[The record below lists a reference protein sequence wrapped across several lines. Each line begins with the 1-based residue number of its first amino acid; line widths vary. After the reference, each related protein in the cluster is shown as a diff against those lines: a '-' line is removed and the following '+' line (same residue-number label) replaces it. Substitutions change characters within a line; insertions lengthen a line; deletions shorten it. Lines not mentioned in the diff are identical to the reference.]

1 MMRTGPRSTSSTTL
15 LIALGAALL
24 WTAILVIGTERGVLN
39 PDVFSRRLAAT
50 LEDER
55 VAGYVAGRIT
65 DGIVAQRPNLVSV
78 RPVIESGVRGVVVT
92 APFRALVRRAARA
105 LHYSLFEAGG
115 GTVVLSLPDVSVLV
129 RGALAQASPALA
141 AKLPPGI
148 ETNLASPRAERAFA
162 RFVSLWRVAERVLW
176 GAWAVFAIG
185 LVLLV
190 AAIRVAPDR
199 PRALVQ
205 AGGALF
211 AVGIALLAIL
221 PAGRIVAAALT
232 PDADARGVLHGLWL
246 AYFGAAKPAAVM
258 FGGVGV
264 VLVAAGSTLLE
275 EMRPLARAQA
285 FWNWLAVP
293 ERPGR
298 RISRA
303 VLLLGAGTYGLVAPA
318 HAAAMGIAVGG
329 LLLVFFG
336 VREVFRLVLPAIHD
350 APLGGAR
357 QQRARAWP
365 IMAVTGAV
373 VLAVLGGGALLVMRS
388 PEPPPEATG
397 VATVC
402 NGSAA
407 LCDRRLDQVVFA
419 GAHNAM
425 SNAEIPGWMFPHH
438 HFAFPRQ
445 LADGVRALAIDIHYG
460 IPAEDRVL
468 TDMDREHSSQ
478 EKIQELIGPDATAAA
493 LRIRGRL
500 IGKAKGES
508 AIYFCHGFCET
519 RRLSRSAG
527 ARGHTRLSA
536 REHRRGGDT
545 GGRGLRDPGR
555 PGARVRGGRAVALR
569 LRGHPRA
576 DAHPAAAD
584 RVGPAPGRVH

>member
-1 MMRTGPRSTSSTTL
+1 MTTGARSTTTTIV
-15 LIALGAALL
+15 LITVGAVLL

-78 RPVIESGVRGVVVT
+78 RPIIESGVRGVVVT

-162 RFVSLWRVAERVLW
+162 RFVTLWRVAERVLW
-176 GAWAVFAIG
+176 GAWAVFGIG

-199 PRALVQ
+199 ARALVQ
-205 AGGALF
+205 AGGALL

-232 PDADARGVLHGLWL
+232 GDSAARGVLHGLWL
-246 AYFGAAKPAAVM
+246 AYFGAVKPVAVM
-258 FGGVGV
+258 FAATGV

-293 ERPGR
+293 ERSGR

-303 VLLLGAGTYGLVAPA
+303 VLLLGAGAYGLVAPA
-318 HAAAMGIAVGG
+318 HAAALGVAVGG

-336 VREVFRLVLPAIHD
+336 VREVFRLVLPAVQP
-350 APLGGAR
+350 AGLGAALPR
-357 QQRARAWP
+357 RTRAWP

-373 VLAVLGGGALLVMRS
+373 VLAVLGGGALLVLRS

-438 HFAFPRQ
+438 HYAFPRQ
-445 LADGVRALAIDIHYG
+445 LADGIRALAIDVHYG

-468 TDMDREHSSQ
+468 TDFDREHTSQ
-478 EKIQELIGPDATAAA
+478 AKIEQALGPEATAAA

-500 IGKAKGES
+500 IGQGE
-508 AIYFCHGFCET
+508 GRERDLLLPRLLRD

-527 ARGHTRLSA
+527 TRGHTRLSA
-536 REHRRGGDT
+536 REHRGGRRA
-545 GGRGLRDPGR
+545 GGRGLRDP
-555 PGARVRGGRAVALR
+555 
-569 LRGHPRA
+569 
-576 DAHPAAAD
+576 
-584 RVGPAPGRVH
+584 